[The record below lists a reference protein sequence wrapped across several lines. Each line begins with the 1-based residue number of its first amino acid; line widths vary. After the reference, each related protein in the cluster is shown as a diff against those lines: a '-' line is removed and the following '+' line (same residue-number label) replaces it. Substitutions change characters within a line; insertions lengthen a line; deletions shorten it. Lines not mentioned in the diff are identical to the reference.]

1 MSGASRAPWRERIG
15 ALSTRIGRF
24 GVVGATGLVVNTV
37 ALAVLADLAG
47 LYYVAAAAIATQV
60 STLWNFT
67 FTELWVFP
75 DRDHRI
81 RGLRRLATFYAVNN
95 AALLLRVP
103 VLIALT
109 SGLGIHYVVS
119 NLISMALIFAV
130 RFTAADLWIWA
141 RSDARAVEAPAHNYD
156 IHGLVTVA
164 SQVRLPELEGFRVPG
179 PLIDPRLTVRVGPV
193 RRRSDRSPPD
203 GVAPT
208 RISYVE
214 GRAGLGFGT
223 HIRLGEPI
231 EVVAS
236 PLLKHSPH
244 VLYTNV
250 VEPILRWTFAE
261 KGYALVH
268 AACIADAGRGYLIT
282 ARTDTGKTTTCLK
295 TLDDR
300 PYSFLS
306 DDLTL
311 LCPDGRVL
319 TYPKPLTISRHTLRA
334 VKTPLLSRRERL
346 MLLYQSRLHSRSG
359 RRLAM
364 ALARSRMPAATIN
377 TIVQVLV
384 PPPKFQVDRLVPDVR
399 LMPEARLAG
408 VIVIERGGEGH
419 AELSREEVL
428 DILLANCED
437 AYGFP
442 PYGRIAHFLHSQ
454 NGSDLRTI
462 ERGTIARALGDAPA
476 TLLKSETM
484 DWHRRV
490 VALVDGESGGPADGA
505 DGSGRFQRGEEQRG
519 RGAALGQKS

>member
-1 MSGASRAPWRERIG
+1 MTGSSRPSWWLRMGELSG
-15 ALSTRIGRF
+15 RIGRF
-24 GVVGATGLVVNTV
+24 GVVGATGLVVNTL

-60 STLWNFT
+60 STLWNFA

-81 RGLRRLATFYAVNN
+81 RGLRRMATFYAVNN
-95 AALLLRVP
+95 AALVLRVP

-109 SGLGIHYVVS
+109 SGLGIHYVLS
-119 NLISMALIFAV
+119 NLLSMALIFAL

-141 RSDARAVEAPAHNYD
+141 RSDAAADEALAHNYD

-164 SQVRLPELEGFRVPG
+164 SQVRLPELERFRVAG
-179 PLIDPRLTVRVGPV
+179 PLTDPRLTVRVGPV
-193 RRRSDRSPPD
+193 RRLSDRELPPAD
-203 GVAPT
+203 ADAPM

-214 GRAGLGFGT
+214 GRGGLGFGT
-223 HIRLGEPI
+223 LIRLGEAI
-231 EVVAS
+231 DVVAS
-236 PLLKHSPH
+236 PLLKRSPH

-261 KGYALVH
+261 MGYALVH

-295 TLDDR
+295 MLDER

-311 LCPDGRVL
+311 LRPDGRVL

-334 VKTPLLSRRERL
+334 VRTPLLSRRERL

-364 ALARSRMPAATIN
+364 VLARTHMPAATIN
-377 TIVQVLV
+377 TIVQLLI
-384 PPPKFQVDRLVPDVR
+384 PPPKFQVDRLVPDVQVAR
-399 LMPEARLAG
+399 EADLAG

-419 AELSREEVL
+419 VELSRDEAL
-428 DILLANCED
+428 DILLANGED

-442 PYGRIAHFLHSQ
+442 PYGRIAHFLHSH

-462 ERGTIARALGDAPA
+462 ERETIAHALGDAPA
-476 TLLKSETM
+476 TLLKSETLN
-484 DWHRRV
+484 WHRRV
-490 VALVDGESGGPADGA
+490 VALVDGEAGALADGA
-505 DGSGRFQRGEEQRG
+505 DPSRRFRRGE
-519 RGAALGQKS
+519 GQPVTPAG